1 MSLECE
7 GILKA
12 VLSAEAIRSAWSLLI
27 SINVQII
34 SERVTL
40 ISSATVRG
48 QLSITQ
54 FFYRV
59 RLTQDMS
66 RRSET
71 SSSIVDRG
79 SPVHKN
85 APQAATLA
93 GLYLHPKS
101 RETFRVT

>member
-7 GILKA
+7 GLLKE
-12 VLSAEAIRSAWSLLI
+12 VLSAEAIRSACSLLI
-27 SINVQII
+27 SIDVRTI

-54 FFYRV
+54 FFCKV
-59 RLTQDMS
+59 RITQDMS
-66 RRSET
+66 LRSET

-79 SPVHKN
+79 NPVHRDR
-85 APQAATLA
+85 P
-93 GLYLHPKS
+93 
-101 RETFRVT
+101 